1 MKKSIKS
8 GSDRSAI
15 VKYGAVIIAV
25 ILWYS
30 FLWSPLNARIQK
42 HRTNLEAQEMKIN
55 RLKKRITRLK
65 GIDKKLE
72 AEKRRLQAFKSKLV
86 PGKSL
91 QMVSTNIQNSFL
103 KDASDAGLE
112 VLVYRSGPR
121 RHWRKYQLA
130 VSIFNTKGS
139 LSQFVELLE
148 RIETGRQL
156 LRLNNVTISNIRG
169 KASKLNINLELEA
182 LFMGDKIEL

>member
-1 MKKSIKS
+1 
-8 GSDRSAI
+8 
-15 VKYGAVIIAV
+15 
-25 ILWYS
+25 
-30 FLWSPLNARIQK
+30 
-42 HRTNLEAQEMKIN
+42 
-55 RLKKRITRLK
+55 
-65 GIDKKLE
+65 
-72 AEKRRLQAFKSKLV
+72 
-86 PGKSL
+86 
-91 QMVSTNIQNSFL
+91 MVSTNIQNSFL

-121 RHWRKYQLA
+121 RRWRKYQLA

-156 LRLNNVTISNIRG
+156 LRLNNVTIANIRG
-169 KASKLNINLELEA
+169 KASKLTINLELEA